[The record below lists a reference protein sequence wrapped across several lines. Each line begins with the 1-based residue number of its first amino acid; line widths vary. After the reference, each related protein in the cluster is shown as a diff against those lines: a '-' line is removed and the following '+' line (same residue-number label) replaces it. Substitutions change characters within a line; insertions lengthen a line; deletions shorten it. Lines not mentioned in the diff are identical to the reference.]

1 MNRPMTALVALDEY
15 VDRGIVETMLTSS
28 PRLDVTD
35 FVDLTTG
42 HSSVGD
48 GDVLIVACA
57 SFTPEV
63 AEFIGD
69 ASRASSRRPVLLV
82 CTEGTNGYVGEAMEA
97 GAEDIVTLPSDSNGE
112 LVRAAS
118 RDMVFSVE
126 KAIARKRGA
135 PVQASADLGRM
146 ICVLGL
152 KGGGGKTLT
161 SSNLAA
167 TLAARGHSVAIVDL
181 DLQFGDVGLALGL
194 TPERTLYDLVRS
206 GGSLDAEKLA
216 DFLTVHPSGVR
227 ALMAPAR
234 PDQAGVVTADFL
246 RDVYPLLRAMHE
258 FVIVDTPPSFTP
270 EVIGAVDAS
279 TQVCVVAML
288 DSLSLKNSKLGLETL
303 ELMEYRGDV
312 RVLLNRAD
320 SNVGIS
326 REDVVSILGR
336 APDVLV
342 PSDRNITRSV
352 NQGEPIALLHRRSD
366 AARAF
371 STLAQLY
378 EVERASVNGNAVNG
392 NAVNG
397 NGTPRRRRLFGRR
410 K

>member
-1 MNRPMTALVALDEY
+1 
-15 VDRGIVETMLTSS
+15 
-28 PRLDVTD
+28 
-35 FVDLTTG
+35 
-42 HSSVGD
+42 
-48 GDVLIVACA
+48 
-57 SFTPEV
+57 
-63 AEFIGD
+63 
-69 ASRASSRRPVLLV
+69 
-82 CTEGTNGYVGEAMEA
+82 
-97 GAEDIVTLPSDSNGE
+97 
-112 LVRAAS
+112 
-118 RDMVFSVE
+118 
-126 KAIARKRGA
+126 
-135 PVQASADLGRM
+135 M

-161 SSNLAA
+161 SANLAA
-167 TLAARGHSVAIVDL
+167 SLALRGHSVAVVDL

-194 TPERTLYDLVRS
+194 SPERTLYDLVCS

-216 DFLTVHPSGVR
+216 DFMTPHSSGLH
-227 ALMAPAR
+227 ALLAPAR
-234 PDQAGVVTADFL
+234 PDQAGAVTTQFL
-246 RDVYPLLRAMHE
+246 EDVYPRLRAMYE

-303 ELMEYRGDV
+303 EQMDYRGGV

-320 SNVGIS
+320 SHVGIS
-326 REDVVSILGR
+326 REDVVSIIGR

-352 NQGEPIALLHRRSD
+352 NQGQPMALLHRRSD

-371 STLAQLY
+371 GALAELY
-378 EVERASVNGNAVNG
+378 AGELV
-392 NAVNG
+392 AVNG
-397 NGTPRRRRLFGRR
+397 NGTPRRRRLFRRR

>member
-1 MNRPMTALVALDEY
+1 MNAAMTALVVLDDR
-15 VDRGIVETMLTSS
+15 VDRVIAETLLTSS
-28 PRLDVTD
+28 PHLDVSD
-35 FVDLTTG
+35 FVDLSAVQG
-42 HSSVGD
+42 ERD
-48 GDVLIVACA
+48 EGDVLIVACA
-57 SFTPEV
+57 SFTPAV
-63 AEFIGD
+63 AEYIGV
-69 ASRASSRRPVLLV
+69 AARLQPRRPVLLV

-97 GAEDIVTLPSDSNGE
+97 GADDILALPLDGDMQ
-112 LVRAAS
+112 LARAAS
-118 RDMVFSVE
+118 KDVVFSVE
-126 KAIARKRGA
+126 KALARRRGTQI
-135 PVQASADLGRM
+135 QASTELGQM

-167 TLAARGHSVAIVDL
+167 SLALRGHSVAIVDL
-181 DLQFGDVGLALGL
+181 DLQFGDIGLALGL
-194 TPERTLYDLVRS
+194 TPERTVYDLVRS

-227 ALMAPAR
+227 ALLAPAR
-234 PDQAGVVTADFL
+234 PDQAGVVTAEFL
-246 RDVYPLLRAMHE
+246 KDVYPLLRAMHE

-270 EVIGAVDAS
+270 EVISAVDAS
-279 TQVCVVAML
+279 TQVCMVAML

-303 ELMEYRGDV
+303 ELMDYRGSV

-326 REDVVSILGR
+326 REDVVSIIGR
-336 APDVLV
+336 SPDVLV

-352 NQGEPIALLHRRSD
+352 NQGEPIALLHSRSD

-371 STLAQLY
+371 SKLAELY
-378 EVERASVNGNAVNG
+378 ETEHQAVH
-392 NAVNG
+392 G
-397 NGTPRRRRLFGRR
+397 NGVPSRRGLFRRR

>member
-1 MNRPMTALVALDEY
+1 MNNAMTALVVLDDH
-15 VDRGIVETMLTSS
+15 VDRAAVETVLTSS
-28 PRLDVTD
+28 SRLDVSD
-35 FVDLTTG
+35 FVDLTADQ
-42 HSSVGD
+42 SERSE

-57 SFTPEV
+57 SFTHEV
-63 AEFIGD
+63 AEFIGA
-69 ASRASSRRPVLLV
+69 ASRAHTRRPVLLV
-82 CTEGTNGYVGEAMEA
+82 CTDGTNGYVGQAMEA
-97 GAEDIVTLPSDSNGE
+97 GAEDILTLPPYDDTE
-112 LVRAAS
+112 LVRLAS
-118 RDMVFSVE
+118 NDVAFSVE
-126 KAIARKRGA
+126 KALARKRGTQI
-135 PVQASADLGRM
+135 QASTGLGQM

-161 SSNLAA
+161 SANLAA
-167 TLAARGHSVAIVDL
+167 SLALRGHSVAVVDL

-194 TPERTLYDLVRS
+194 SPERTLYDLVRS

-216 DFLTVHPSGVR
+216 DFMTPHSSGVH
-227 ALMAPAR
+227 ALLAPAR
-234 PDQAGVVTADFL
+234 PDQAGAVTTQFL
-246 RDVYPLLRAMHE
+246 ADVYPRLRAMHE

-270 EVIGAVDAS
+270 EVIGAVDAC
-279 TQVCVVAML
+279 TQVCVVTML

-303 ELMEYRGDV
+303 EQMDYRGGV

-326 REDVVSILGR
+326 REDVVSIIGR

-352 NQGEPIALLHRRSD
+352 NQGQPMALLHRRSD

-371 STLAQLY
+371 GALAELY
-378 EVERASVNGNAVNG
+378 AGELV
-392 NAVNG
+392 AVNG
-397 NGTPRRRRLFGRR
+397 NGTPRRRRLFRRR

>member
-1 MNRPMTALVALDEY
+1 MTALVVLDDR
-15 VDRGIVETMLTSS
+15 VDREVAETLLTSN
-28 PRLDVTD
+28 PNLDVAD
-35 FVDLTTG
+35 FVDL
-42 HSSVGD
+42 SFAKPDRND

-57 SFTPEV
+57 SFTPAV
-63 AEFIGD
+63 AEYIGL
-69 ASRASSRRPVLLV
+69 ASRLNPNRPVILV
-82 CTEGTNGYVGEAMEA
+82 CTEGSNGYVGEAIGA
-97 GAEDIVTLPSDSNGE
+97 GADDILALPLHGD
-112 LVRAAS
+112 LQAARTRS
-118 RDMVFSVE
+118 QDVLFSVQ
-126 KAIARKRGA
+126 KALARKRGMQLHA
-135 PVQASADLGRM
+135 TRDLGRM

-167 TLAARGHSVAIVDL
+167 SLAARGHSVAIVDL

-194 TPERTLYDLVRS
+194 TPERTVYDLVRS

-227 ALMAPAR
+227 ALLAPAR
-234 PDQAGVVTADFL
+234 PDQAGVVTAEFL
-246 RDVYPLLRAMHE
+246 KDVYPLLRATHE
-258 FVIVDTPPSFTP
+258 YVIVDTPPSFTP

-279 TQVCVVAML
+279 TQVCMVAML

-303 ELMEYRGDV
+303 ELMDYRGGV

-320 SNVGIS
+320 SSVGIS
-326 REDVVSILGR
+326 REDVVSIIGC

-352 NQGEPIALLHRRSD
+352 NQGEPIALLHSRSE

-371 STLAQLY
+371 GKLAELY
-378 EVERASVNGNAVNG
+378 ETEQEATH
-392 NAVNG
+392 G
-397 NGTPRRRRLFGRR
+397 NGVPHHRRRLFGRR
-410 K
+410 R